1 MACVVSP
8 GCGGAGLRNCPEG
21 QYCDGTLARCLP
33 SPATRM
39 CTLTTTSNEFRPVEA
54 WRWAG
59 SSAHPAFKGVLVT
72 PLVADVNHDGA
83 SDVLVLA
90 YRDPSNSTGTIA
102 DEAILC
108 ALSGPGDCNGAAR
121 ELWCSDP
128 TDSAG
133 LLNGWGN
140 FAVADLDATDGRGE
154 LTIVTGLHRGALGA
168 QGVAA
173 FNERGQR
180 VWVGHDRAG
189 ATVDAF
195 LYGGAITVA
204 DLDGDGHG
212 EVIVGGSVFDHTG
225 LLRFTVAGAHA
236 GNGGFGPIAVTADL
250 DVPAD
255 GRLEVISGNVAYRA
269 DGTLLWTSPV
279 IGDGYPAV
287 ADFNGDGE
295 PDIAVIA
302 AGTLAVLDRQGRAL
316 VPATNLSSLGFS
328 GRGGAPT
335 VADLDRDGRPDLGV
349 AGASAYLALRV
360 VRAGDAWRFERIWTQ
375 PADDTSSNVTG
386 SAMFDF
392 DGDGVSE
399 VIYQDTCRARVFN
412 GTDGRVLMDI
422 ANVSGTATNYPT
434 VADLNG
440 DGRAEFILV
449 NDSFYA
455 RSGLI
460 PCPATTPR
468 LDGVRVFRDA
478 NDNWQTT
485 RALWNQHA
493 YHVTNVCDG
502 SDGAC
507 AGTENVHGALPR
519 RELPSWGAGFNR
531 FRVNAQFGLSARVA
545 PDLVPL
551 GLSAALDQCPG
562 RLVLRLDVANR
573 GSATVAVGAPVTFY
587 EGDPAGGRRALGT
600 VRTAR
605 ALLPGATERVVLSV
619 TRASDG
625 GASASRFHAVV
636 NDDGT
641 GAGAFRECDVAN
653 NTSPVVSVYCDAPE

>member
-1 MACVVSP
+1 MLRPIALSLFAALSLVRCASTPTPSTPVVDASPLDDLAADRTPPPLDASDMPGTTDPPTDGPVDVPPDAGPPPALGRRCDMTHPCPTGLLCAEGACHLDCSGSPYCGSPERCCAVGEVCSASGCVSPGMACVVSP
-8 GCGGAGLRNCPEG
+8 GCGGAGLRTCPEG

-255 GRLEVISGNVAYRA
+255 GRLEVISGK
-269 DGTLLWTSPV
+269 
-279 IGDGYPAV
+279 
-287 ADFNGDGE
+287 
-295 PDIAVIA
+295 
-302 AGTLAVLDRQGRAL
+302 DRK
-316 VPATNLSSLGFS
+316 S
-328 GRGGAPT
+328 
-335 VADLDRDGRPDLGV
+335 
-349 AGASAYLALRV
+349 V
-360 VRAGDAWRFERIWTQ
+360 V
-375 PADDTSSNVTG
+375 
-386 SAMFDF
+386 
-392 DGDGVSE
+392 
-399 VIYQDTCRARVFN
+399 
-412 GTDGRVLMDI
+412 
-422 ANVSGTATNYPT
+422 
-434 VADLNG
+434 
-440 DGRAEFILV
+440 
-449 NDSFYA
+449 
-455 RSGLI
+455 
-460 PCPATTPR
+460 
-468 LDGVRVFRDA
+468 
-478 NDNWQTT
+478 
-485 RALWNQHA
+485 
-493 YHVTNVCDG
+493 
-502 SDGAC
+502 
-507 AGTENVHGALPR
+507 
-519 RELPSWGAGFNR
+519 
-531 FRVNAQFGLSARVA
+531 
-545 PDLVPL
+545 
-551 GLSAALDQCPG
+551 
-562 RLVLRLDVANR
+562 
-573 GSATVAVGAPVTFY
+573 
-587 EGDPAGGRRALGT
+587 
-600 VRTAR
+600 
-605 ALLPGATERVVLSV
+605 
-619 TRASDG
+619 
-625 GASASRFHAVV
+625 
-636 NDDGT
+636 
-641 GAGAFRECDVAN
+641 
-653 NTSPVVSVYCDAPE
+653 